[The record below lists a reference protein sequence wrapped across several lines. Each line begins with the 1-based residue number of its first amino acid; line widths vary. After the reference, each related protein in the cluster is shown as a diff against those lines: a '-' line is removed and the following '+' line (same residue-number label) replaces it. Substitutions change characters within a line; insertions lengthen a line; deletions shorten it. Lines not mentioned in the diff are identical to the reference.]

1 MIKASFR
8 GAVGTVLLLVSQG
21 TFALGLGEPVLT
33 SDLSSPLR
41 LSVPLTGLAAAGID
55 LDEVRVEVPDYLGQL
70 SLGILD
76 PILPDNMKVAL
87 VIDGR
92 GAAIARITTP
102 TAVREPALRASW
114 KGGSV
119 LRKYEFTIDPPAVAY
134 SPVRPVSAPPVVRKS
149 TALAPAA
156 RSAIASA
163 ASVPVQTTDLWS
175 AEIRC
180 TRLRRAPTHN

>member
-1 MIKASFR
+1 
-8 GAVGTVLLLVSQG
+8 
-21 TFALGLGEPVLT
+21 
-33 SDLSSPLR
+33 
-41 LSVPLTGLAAAGID
+41 
-55 LDEVRVEVPDYLGQL
+55 VPDYLGQL

-102 TAVREPALRASW
+102 TAVREPALRFALRASW

-119 LRKYEFTIDPPAVAY
+119 LRKYEFIIDPPAVAY